1 VEDEVITVSF
11 RVPKKLIDKLDIIR
25 MRYRMNRNEVFRQAL
40 IEYIAKYGD

>member
-1 VEDEVITVSF
+1 MRDEVVSVSF

-25 MRYRMNRNEVFRQAL
+25 MKYRMSRSEVFRQAL